1 MKIRLGRYNDLPLLS
16 INMSGD
22 AILDGGSEG
31 ELTLDHS
38 FVRPWMKQ
46 GQPVHVFAY
55 VDYETDEV
63 KVTRE
68 HPLIEAERFAYLE
81 VAEVYDD
88 GYLMDWGVEDYPLF
102 VPKEEARFRLMRGGR
117 YVIYAFLDGDGRLQ
131 ASARIEDYLDF
142 GKPDLAPGDR
152 VKTLPYAETDL
163 GYKCILNDRY
173 LGVLYANELMEPVNV
188 GEVVDTYVKRVREDY
203 KIDLS
208 QSKVGFG
215 RVEDFAEALYAEL
228 KERGGV
234 IALGDQSPAD
244 AIYDMFGVSKKTFK
258 KAVGTLYRNRLVTP
272 YADRIVLNA

>member
-63 KVTRE
+63 RVTRE

-88 GYLMDWGVEDYPLF
+88 GYLMDWGIEDDRIIKGSKALFDSGPKLNTPYYTYYAMQLMYNVGGEQWTKWNARVRDDLIKTQCQDGHERGSWYPDS
-102 VPKEEARFRLMRGGR
+102 PGGHCASGGR
-117 YVIYAFLDGDGRLQ
+117 LYVTSLNCMCLEVYYRHMPLYQKINRDDNFL
-131 ASARIEDYLDF
+131 IE
-142 GKPDLAPGDR
+142 
-152 VKTLPYAETDL
+152 LPA
-163 GYKCILNDRY
+163 
-173 LGVLYANELMEPVNV
+173 
-188 GEVVDTYVKRVREDY
+188 
-203 KIDLS
+203 
-208 QSKVGFG
+208 
-215 RVEDFAEALYAEL
+215 
-228 KERGGV
+228 
-234 IALGDQSPAD
+234 
-244 AIYDMFGVSKKTFK
+244 KKQK
-258 KAVGTLYRNRLVTP
+258 K
-272 YADRIVLNA
+272 